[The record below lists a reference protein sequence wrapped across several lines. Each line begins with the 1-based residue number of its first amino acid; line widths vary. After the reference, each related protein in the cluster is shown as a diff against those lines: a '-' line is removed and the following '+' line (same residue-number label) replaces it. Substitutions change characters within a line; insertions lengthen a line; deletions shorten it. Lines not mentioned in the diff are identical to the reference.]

1 MIESWYFSTVC
12 ECTFVLYVCTAQ
24 SSSMIQERTVADL
37 TVAAQDIEKALHD
50 QGEML
55 GRLSGAP
62 PPPPPILRSLKP
74 SHRYRDV
81 AQVMSRP
88 RVRSNFATPTDKA
101 VPPPPPISGKQFPP
115 SPTFYHGPSRR
126 SAFGGPPPPPPP
138 PGAPPPPSQ
147 SIMPIRASALPRPP
161 RSKSP
166 LRGPPPCLPPGGVS
180 RSPAESQPPPI
191 SRGKKMKPKFGM
203 MSIVRSSG
211 LTRSSK
217 SSPKPPPPPPPTYS
231 ELYITTLIMTM

>member
-1 MIESWYFSTVC
+1 
-12 ECTFVLYVCTAQ
+12 
-24 SSSMIQERTVADL
+24 MIQEQTVADL

-62 PPPPPILRSLKP
+62 PPPPPPILRSLKP

-81 AQVMSRP
+81 AQVMSRT

-126 SAFGGPPPPPPP
+126 SAFGGPPPP
-138 PGAPPPPSQ
+138 GAPPPPSQ

-161 RSKSP
+161 KSKSP
-166 LRGPPPCLPPGGVS
+166 LRGPPPSLPPGGVS

-191 SRGKKMKPKFGM
+191 SRGKKMKPTFRM
-203 MSIVRSSG
+203 MSTVRSSE

-217 SSPKPPPPPPPTYS
+217 SSPKPPPPPPPPYS
-231 ELYITTLIMTM
+231 ELYITTLIVTM

>member
-1 MIESWYFSTVC
+1 
-12 ECTFVLYVCTAQ
+12 
-24 SSSMIQERTVADL
+24 MIQEQTVADL

-62 PPPPPILRSLKP
+62 PPPPPPVLRSLKP

-88 RVRSNFATPTDKA
+88 RGRSSFATPTDKA
-101 VPPPPPISGKQFPP
+101 VPPPPPISGKRFSP
-115 SPTFYHGPSRR
+115 SPIISASYHSPSRR

-147 SIMPIRASALPRPP
+147 SIMPIGASALSRPL
-161 RSKSP
+161 RSKAP
-166 LRGPPPCLPPGGVS
+166 PTGPPPSLPPRGVS

-191 SRGKKMKPKFGM
+191 PAPRGKKMKPKSVQM
-203 MSIVRSSG
+203 MSDEPIVRSSE